1 MFMETDADG
10 IHVTFPTPDAALLAA
25 MRSMCVFETSQQ
37 AIAARDVLA
46 SGGSWEQAK
55 NAAGPWVETPGG
67 ISETG
72 WSPVRVRTDGARLTV
87 YAREWHG
94 FGADRMALHLRAIGM
109 GEAAITVAIAGY
121 VAANEDRWAARLES
135 VGAPSALRWADASR
149 FVCEELQHMEA
160 MTAYLART
168 SGPME
173 AQVNEL
179 EDVAANAP
187 IAGLL
192 HRVEALSAEAGR
204 DALAWGEQ
212 YWSAGRS
219 APTPL
224 RVASDAL
231 RRKCGD
237 AEKQRRL
244 ESRAWRARIDAAG
257 EVAVSRVVACLAR
270 HHAAGHRAEQA
281 LGEVMPGV
289 RFSDEDRNEAR
300 PRPSDDEPRGG
311 VHGRAVLGMGIV
323 FETVA
328 NFHFRHGHVGG
339 HWWQVQRDGAS
350 TERVV

>member
-10 IHVTFPTPDAALLAA
+10 IHITFADTDAAMLAA

-55 NAAGPWVETPGG
+55 NAAGPWVETPSG

-72 WSPVRVRTDGARLTV
+72 SSPVRVSTNGARLTV

-149 FVCEELQHMEA
+149 SACEELELMEA
-160 MTAYLART
+160 MTAYLALT
-168 SGPME
+168 PAPME
-173 AQVNEL
+173 ARVSEL
-179 EDVAANAP
+179 EAVAANAP
-187 IAGLL
+187 LAGLL
-192 HRVEALSAEAGR
+192 HQVEALSAEIVRG
-204 DALAWGEQ
+204 ALAWGEQ
-212 YWSAGRS
+212 YWSVGRS

-224 RVASDAL
+224 RAASDAL

-237 AEKQRRL
+237 AEKQRRP
-244 ESRAWRARIDAAG
+244 EARAWRARIDAAT

-270 HHAAGHRAEQA
+270 HHAAGHCAEQA
-281 LGEVMPGV
+281 LGDVLPGV

-300 PRPSDDEPRGG
+300 PRPIDDEPRGG

-339 HWWQVQRDGAS
+339 HWWQVERDGA